1 MAGDRGATVGRHDP
15 LVANPDDD
23 RTGRLLVTIRR
34 RSKVSQRELA
44 RAAGVPR
51 ENVMLIEAG
60 DVGQVP
66 LDRTRRIFAAAGG
79 RAQLAT
85 WWNGAAADRILDER
99 HAALVELAVGVFQRR
114 GWTAAVEV
122 SFSEYGE
129 RGSIDILAA
138 LNRELA
144 VAVCE
149 VKSDL
154 GSLEETNRRLDVKR
168 RLSPIIAERQFGWRP
183 GVVGRI
189 LIVPESAAIR
199 RIVAA
204 HTLTMASA
212 YPVQGR
218 EVRAW
223 LRQPSQS
230 ISGLWF
236 LSEVAVGDQD
246 PRPRR

>member
-1 MAGDRGATVGRHDP
+1 
-15 LVANPDDD
+15 
-23 RTGRLLVTIRR
+23 
-34 RSKVSQRELA
+34 
-44 RAAGVPR
+44 
-51 ENVMLIEAG
+51 MLIEAG
-60 DVGQVP
+60 DVGQVR

-79 RAQLAT
+79 RAHLTT

-99 HAALVELAVGVFQRR
+99 HAALVERAVAVFRRR
-114 GWTAAVEV
+114 GWTTAVEV

-138 LNRELA
+138 IQSHLA

-149 VKSDL
+149 VKSDI
-154 GSLEETNRRLDVKR
+154 GSLEETNRRLDVKGRLASTIAAR
-168 RLSPIIAERQFGWRP
+168 RFGWRP
-183 GVVGRI
+183 QSVAKI
-189 LIVPESAAIR
+189 LIVPESAVIR

-204 HTLTMASA
+204 HALTMASA

-223 LRQPSQS
+223 LRVPSRS

-236 LSEVAVGDQD
+236 LSEVAVRD
-246 PRPRR
+246 PDSGPKT